1 MCRWKRLLD
10 DRSQSTILSD
20 LPSVELSLLEVEM
33 VDSAVL
39 SAFVVDSL
47 ELSVEVGRVSS
58 IPLLGA
64 VHLL

>member
-1 MCRWKRLLD
+1 M
-10 DRSQSTILSD
+10 LSD
-20 LPSVELSLLEVEM
+20 LPSVELSLLEVET

-58 IPLLGA
+58 TPLLGA
-64 VHLL
+64 VRF